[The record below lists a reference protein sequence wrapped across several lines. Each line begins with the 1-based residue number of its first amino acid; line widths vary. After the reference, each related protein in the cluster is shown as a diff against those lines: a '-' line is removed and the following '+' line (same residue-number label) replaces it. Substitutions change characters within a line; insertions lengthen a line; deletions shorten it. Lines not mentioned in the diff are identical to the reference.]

1 MNIITIDYF
10 FKIKNNIPSHILD
23 KKVIDSIDK
32 LGQLVSAPEYNRT
45 PDFIIDKYRKAN
57 RNLLLIK
64 VVRGKNMI
72 RVFPIDIKT
81 D

>member
-1 MNIITIDYF
+1 MEAESDAYVRGLREGDVINVINEPELYSKEQFIRII
-10 FKIKNNIPSHILD
+10 
-23 KKVIDSIDK
+23 
-32 LGQLVSAPEYNRT
+32 E
-45 PDFIIDKYRKAN
+45 KYRNAN

>member
-1 MNIITIDYF
+1 LYSKDQFI
-10 FKIKNNIPSHILD
+10 
-23 KKVIDSIDK
+23 
-32 LGQLVSAPEYNRT
+32 R
-45 PDFIIDKYRKAN
+45 IIDKYRKAN